1 MLENIMDIIAETAF
15 LLNKDF
21 GQEEETALKLRDDL
35 TKNDL
40 KSYLQ
45 NAIAWY
51 IEYDFHALVNI
62 FYRLDIHEYKFN
74 TIMNERIGDEL
85 TSGLADLVLEREMQ
99 KAQTRLTYREYL
111 KNTPPEVS

>member
-1 MLENIMDIIAETAF
+1 MELIAETAL

-35 TKNDL
+35 TQNDL

-45 NAIAWY
+45 NVISWY
-51 IEYDFHALVNI
+51 IESDFTTLVNI
-62 FYRLDIHEYKFN
+62 FYRLDIHELKFN
-74 TIMNERIGDEL
+74 QLMQEHVGDEL

-99 KAQTRLTYREYL
+99 KAKTRLAYREHL
-111 KNTPPEVS
+111 KKTQNDGY

>member
-1 MLENIMDIIAETAF
+1 MELIAETA
-15 LLNKDF
+15 LLLSKDF
-21 GQEEETALKLRDDL
+21 GQEEETALKIHDDL

-45 NAIAWY
+45 FAIAWY

-62 FYRLDIHEYKFN
+62 FYRLDIHEQKFN
-74 TIMNERIGDEL
+74 TIIQEKIGDEL

-99 KAQTRLTYREYL
+99 KAQTRLAYREYL
-111 KNTPPEVS
+111 KKTKEKEN

>member
-1 MLENIMDIIAETAF
+1 MDLIGETAL

-35 TKNDL
+35 TQNDL

-45 NAIAWY
+45 FAIAWY
-51 IEYDFHALVNI
+51 IESDFHALVNI
-62 FYRLDIHEYKFN
+62 FYRLDIHEQKFN
-74 TIMNERIGDEL
+74 TIMRERVGDEL

-99 KAQTRLTYREYL
+99 KAKTRLAYREYL
-111 KNTPPEVS
+111 KKKENDGH

>member
-1 MLENIMDIIAETAF
+1 MDIISETAL

-21 GQEEETALKLRDDL
+21 GQEEETALKLRNDF

-62 FYRLDIHEYKFN
+62 FYRLDIHEQKFN
-74 TIMNERIGDEL
+74 TLIEERIGDEL

-99 KAQTRLTYREYL
+99 KAQTRIAYREYL
-111 KNTPPEVS
+111 KNNPGQENE

>member
-1 MLENIMDIIAETAF
+1 MDLIAETAF

-21 GQEEETALKLRDDL
+21 GQEEETALELRNDL
-35 TKNDL
+35 TENDL

-51 IEYDFHALVNI
+51 IEYDFQALVNI
-62 FYRLDIHEYKFN
+62 FYRLDIHEQKFN
-74 TIMNERIGDEL
+74 LLIKESIGDEL

-99 KAQTRLTYREYL
+99 KAQTRVAYREYL
-111 KNTPPEVS
+111 KKQEKDKH

>member
-1 MLENIMDIIAETAF
+1 MKLVTETA
-15 LLNKDF
+15 LLLSKDF
-21 GQEEETALKLRDDL
+21 GQEEETALKIHDDL

-45 NAIAWY
+45 FAIAWY

-62 FYRLDIHEYKFN
+62 FYRLDIHEQKFN
-74 TIMNERIGDEL
+74 TIIQEKIGDEL

-99 KAQTRLTYREYL
+99 KAQTRIAYREYL
-111 KNTPPEVS
+111 KKTKENKS

>member
-1 MLENIMDIIAETAF
+1 MELITETA
-15 LLNKDF
+15 LLLSKDF
-21 GQEEETALKLRDDL
+21 GQEEETALKLHDDL

-45 NAIAWY
+45 FAIAWY

-62 FYRLDIHEYKFN
+62 FYRLDIHEQKFN
-74 TIMNERIGDEL
+74 TIIQEKIGDEL

-99 KAQTRLTYREYL
+99 KAKTRLAYREYL
-111 KNTPPEVS
+111 KKTKKD

>member
-1 MLENIMDIIAETAF
+1 MDLIGETAF

-21 GQEEETALKLRDDL
+21 GQEEETVLKIRNDL

-45 NAIAWY
+45 FAIAWY

-62 FYRLDIHEYKFN
+62 FYRLDINELKFN
-74 TIMNERIGDEL
+74 TLMQEKIGDEL

-99 KAQTRLTYREYL
+99 KAKTRLAYREYL
-111 KNTPPEVS
+111 KNKKNNEN